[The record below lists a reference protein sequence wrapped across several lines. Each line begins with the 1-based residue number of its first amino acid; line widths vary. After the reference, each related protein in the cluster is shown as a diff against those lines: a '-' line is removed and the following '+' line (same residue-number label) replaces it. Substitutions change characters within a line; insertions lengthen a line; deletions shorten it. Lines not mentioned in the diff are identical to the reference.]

1 MNCSYLTNR
10 NPFIVQHVELRPID
24 SVIPLGHN
32 PRTNSEAQI
41 GQIAASIREFG
52 FVNPIL
58 IGDDGVIVAGHARLS
73 AALKLHLT
81 EVPVIVLSHL
91 TDAQLRRLPGMTH
104 LRFREVTQAGW

>member
-58 IGDDGVIVAGHARLS
+58 IGDDGVPRGTPEKRPMRDTSKPANGIRPRQSSYNPRPLLAATQNFARFGY
-73 AALKLHLT
+73 
-81 EVPVIVLSHL
+81 
-91 TDAQLRRLPGMTH
+91 DRL
-104 LRFREVTQAGW
+104 F